1 MLMLAIGSYLFGLLL
16 IVFRIDKNSPQEVPF
31 WITAK
36 ILQGTGTLMLY
47 HRISAY
53 DGLAMLANTVLL
65 LGCAYEAWAV
75 RFYRAACKT
84 PASFYNICWYY
95 TGMFNNSIYRKA
107 LSIGINLSYPK
118 RILFFAEFIY
128 VQKV

>member
-75 RFYRAACKT
+75 RILSGQHVKRQLHFITSVGIILVC
-84 PASFYNICWYY
+84 
-95 TGMFNNSIYRKA
+95 SITV
-107 LSIGINLSYPK
+107 
-118 RILFFAEFIY
+118 FIE
-128 VQKV
+128 KSLIDRD